1 MFIDAAKILFEDYN
15 KYEYNNNLNNNNVNK
30 GEKLKISNQEEN
42 KKKPC
47 CGNN

>member
-1 MFIDAAKILFEDYN
+1 MFIDAAKILFEDFN

-42 KKKPC
+42 KKKHC